1 MVDERILKK
10 AEMLRE
16 KEKRLLVRF
25 HFNDATM
32 YDCAKEMRMPERD
45 AHEVYKVSIKNILKE
60 WREQGKFRVLFK
72 DEDKEPNEPP
82 VEPVNTDN
90 DDNDKVK
97 DEDEQK
103 PADEDKDEDD
113 EDAETDEASSVPE
126 VDISKRLIKKITTAD
141 IPVIFEEDDYSDTI
155 VKHIVG
161 DKCKIL
167 KRASD
172 KLPDYGIATEKTI
185 SKLKSPFIYVASD
198 FDEDTNT
205 ISINVEKLNIEQ

>member
-45 AHEVYKVSIKNILKE
+45 AHEVYKVAIKNILKE

-72 DEDKEPNEPP
+72 DEEKEPNKPP

-90 DDNDKVK
+90 DDSDKIK
-97 DEDEQK
+97 
-103 PADEDKDEDD
+103 D
-113 EDAETDEASSVPE
+113 EDAETDEASSVSE

-161 DKCKIL
+161 DECIAL
-167 KRASD
+167 KEPSD
-172 KLPDYGIATEKTI
+172 KLPDYGIATKKTI
-185 SKLKSPFIYVASD
+185 SKLKAPFMYVVSD

-205 ISINVEKLNIEQ
+205 ISINVEKRNIEQ